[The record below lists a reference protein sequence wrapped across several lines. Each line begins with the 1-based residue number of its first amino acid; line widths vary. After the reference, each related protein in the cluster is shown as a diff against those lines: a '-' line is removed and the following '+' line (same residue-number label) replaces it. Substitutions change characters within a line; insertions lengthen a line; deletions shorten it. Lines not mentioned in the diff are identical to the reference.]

1 MRKLKIILSFI
12 ILLVFADARAQ
23 LSEQAI
29 TDYIARYK
37 DLAITEMLR
46 SGVPASITLAQG
58 IHETEAGQS
67 KLVLASNNHFGI
79 KCKSNWTGESVTHTD
94 DAPNECFRKYAS
106 ADDSYRDHS
115 DFLKTS
121 PRYSSLFSL
130 DPEDYE
136 GWAYGLKKAG
146 YATNPRYP
154 QIIIRLITD
163 YHLNDYTLLALGK
176 IKDTEILAAT
186 IPSGT
191 TAEEEEPGATET
203 AMPPVQYPDGEF
215 KINETRVVYV
225 KTGTSFL
232 SVAQQYD
239 IPLARIFEFN
249 DMEQKDIAVKD
260 QLVFLQRK
268 RKTGNNQTHMVRPGE
283 SLYDIAQSEA
293 IRFSSLLEYNY
304 LSKGMQPAAGEIL
317 YLHTKAPAMPKILSS
332 VRNNKTGVANQLPGI
347 LRDGD
352 KNAAAN

>member
-1 MRKLKIILSFI
+1 MQKLKIILSFI

-79 KCKSNWTGESVTHTD
+79 KCKSNWAGESVTHTD

-115 DFLKTS
+115 DFLRTS
-121 PRYSSLFSL
+121 PRYSSLFNL

-154 QIIIRLITD
+154 QIIIKLITD

-176 IKDTEILAAT
+176 IKDTEILA
-186 IPSGT
+186 T
-191 TAEEEEPGATET
+191 TKEEDPGETET
-203 AMPPVQYPDGEF
+203 AIPPVQYPDGEF

-225 KTGTSFL
+225 KKGTSFL

-239 IPLARIFEFN
+239 IPLARLFEFN
-249 DMEQKDIAVKD
+249 EMEQKDIAGKD

-268 RKTGNNQTHMVRPGE
+268 RKTGNNQTHIVRKGE

-332 VRNNKTGVANQLPGI
+332 VSTDKTGVQHPLTGM
-347 LRDGD
+347 LREGD
-352 KNAAAN
+352 KSSAAN